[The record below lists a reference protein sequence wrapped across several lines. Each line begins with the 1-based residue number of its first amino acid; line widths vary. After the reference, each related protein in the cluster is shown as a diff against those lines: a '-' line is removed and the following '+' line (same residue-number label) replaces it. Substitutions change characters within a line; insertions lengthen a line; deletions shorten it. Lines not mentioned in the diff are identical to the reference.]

1 MTTYDLEYYRD
12 AADRYG
18 ALLTCLILRLG
29 GTVEIT
35 LEEWRDLPAYCMIE
49 SEDLLNGSW
58 RYTVVEAGAEKVQ
71 EMHLQENSHG

>member
-1 MTTYDLEYYRD
+1 MITYDLEYYRD

-58 RYTVVEAGAEKVQ
+58 RYTVVEANEEKVAEREEQ
-71 EMHLQENSHG
+71 EAGK